1 MLTSFQPF
9 VLRVTISHL
18 MACTLTQVC
27 CQVEVIELVNDG
39 TGLGFGII
47 GGQQT
52 GVVVKTILP
61 GGVADR
67 DTRLLPGDFILQINQ
82 HWLRGVASEQVLWTV
97 VVAIPSCV
105 VVSDRSIKIV
115 SSDSYNPVSDCTLCR
130 WPACSA
136 AAAPT

>member
-9 VLRVTISHL
+9 VLRVTISHFE
-18 MACTLTQVC
+18 ACTFTQVC

-105 VVSDRSIKIV
+105 VVSD
-115 SSDSYNPVSDCTLCR
+115 
-130 WPACSA
+130 
-136 AAAPT
+136 